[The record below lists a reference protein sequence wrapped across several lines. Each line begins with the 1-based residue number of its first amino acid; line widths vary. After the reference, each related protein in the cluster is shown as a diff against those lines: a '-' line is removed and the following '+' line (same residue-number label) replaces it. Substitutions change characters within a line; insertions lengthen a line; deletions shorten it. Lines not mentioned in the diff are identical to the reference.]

1 MENKIIIVSAQTDAE
16 YYMAEDQ
23 IQAAYDYQQRQKCY
37 KDTQNHIKS
46 WKL

>member
-16 YYMAEDQ
+16 YNMEENQ
-23 IQAAYDYQQRQKCY
+23 IQAAYDYQQWQNCY
-37 KDTQNHIKS
+37 KNAQNHIKS